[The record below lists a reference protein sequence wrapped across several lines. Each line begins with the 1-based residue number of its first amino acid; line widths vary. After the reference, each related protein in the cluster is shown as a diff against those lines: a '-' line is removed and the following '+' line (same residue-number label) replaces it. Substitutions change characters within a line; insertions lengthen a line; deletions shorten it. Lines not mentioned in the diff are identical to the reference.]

1 MRKDLSNMEENIID
15 YGTWTVPSSY
25 DEITLKQFQELT
37 KYYSDKDKKF
47 DVRDVIHILCNKTI
61 DEVNALPMEFAEKIL
76 SKLIFLQEQPKYGE
90 PTTNITIDGEL
101 YSINIMQKMKTGEY
115 LSVDSILKSDSTNF
129 AAILAVLCRKE
140 GEIYDSTFEA
150 EKFEKRVEMF
160 EKIPML
166 EAMRVINFFIQRYI
180 ALETPSLLSSQLKE
194 TINLMRKDIENSAQN
209 GEVSKRTMKSAMKTL
224 NKLEKTI
231 NGI

>member
-1 MRKDLSNMEENIID
+1 MEENNIID

-47 DVRDVIHILCNKTI
+47 DVRDVMHILCNKTL
-61 DEVNALPMEFAEKIL
+61 DEVNALPMDFAEKIL

-101 YSINIMQKMKTGEY
+101 YSINTMQQMKTGEY
-115 LSVDSILKSDSTNF
+115 LSVDNILKSDSTNF

-194 TINLMRKDIENSAQN
+194 TISLMRKDIENSAQN

>member
-1 MRKDLSNMEENIID
+1 MEDNIID

-25 DEITLKQFQELT
+25 EEITLKQFQELT

-47 DVRDVIHILCNKTI
+47 DVRDVMHILCNKTI

-115 LSVDSILKSDSTNF
+115 LSVDNILKSDSTNF

-194 TINLMRKDIENSAQN
+194 TISLMRKDIENSVQN

>member
-1 MRKDLSNMEENIID
+1 MEENNIID

-25 DEITLKQFQELT
+25 EEITLKQFQELS

-115 LSVDSILKSDSTNF
+115 LSVDNILKSDSTNF

-194 TINLMRKDIENSAQN
+194 TISLMRKDIENSVQN

>member
-1 MRKDLSNMEENIID
+1 MEKNIID

-25 DEITLKQFQELT
+25 EEITLKQFQELT

-76 SKLIFLQEQPKYGE
+76 SKLVFLQEQPKYGE

-101 YSINIMQKMKTGEY
+101 YSISIMQKMKTGEY
-115 LSVDSILKSDSTNF
+115 LSVDNILKSDSTNF

-194 TINLMRKDIENSAQN
+194 TINLMRKDIENSVQN
-209 GEVSKRTMKSAMKTL
+209 GEVSRRTMKSAMKTL

>member
-1 MRKDLSNMEENIID
+1 MEENNIID

-25 DEITLKQFQELT
+25 EEITLKQFQELS

-101 YSINIMQKMKTGEY
+101 YSINTMQQMKTGEY

-194 TINLMRKDIENSAQN
+194 TINLMRKDIENSVQN

>member
-1 MRKDLSNMEENIID
+1 MEENIID

-25 DEITLKQFQELT
+25 EEITLKQFQELS

-76 SKLIFLQEQPKYGE
+76 SKLIFLQEQPKYSE

-101 YSINIMQKMKTGEY
+101 YSINTMQQMKTGEY